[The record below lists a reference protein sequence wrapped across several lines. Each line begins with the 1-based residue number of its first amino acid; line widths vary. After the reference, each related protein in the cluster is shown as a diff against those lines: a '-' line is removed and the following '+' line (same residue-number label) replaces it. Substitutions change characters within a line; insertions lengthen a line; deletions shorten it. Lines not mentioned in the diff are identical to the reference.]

1 MVRSWWLGWEQ
12 ICMRWR
18 FFGTGAALV
27 ALPFVLNVSW
37 CSLPQARAQFGGAPL
52 TTARATSPSELAEEF
67 DQSIF
72 GAMPQAALSAAR
84 KRLTEAVTRKAAA
97 IGRAGVLSE
106 VQCEKLRLAGEL
118 DVKRLWDRLDDARQA
133 YIDAGSNGP
142 NDHWEISKMD
152 AWRHQ
157 LRFGPFGEDSLFEKT
172 RRRLLSSERGKAWE
186 AHRERDARSTTKIT
200 AENACLLECV
210 GRVSRDLY
218 SLVRSPN
225 DGRLGL
231 VTFDKPVEICAG
243 LDFKTRQTVGDGRR
257 AVAFDFNP
265 ERQVVAIGEN
275 STKAILVNLAT
286 GKEIE
291 IQTGNQQPH
300 AEFSPD
306 GTLLV
311 TGGYGKRAKLWS
323 AASGKHVRDFDAGP
337 FAGGLRPVFSPDG
350 RIVAI
355 GNRNSTTE
363 LFDVA
368 TGELLRVLHRSQSQE
383 LKFDPSGKRLAVT
396 YVNGSLGLWDVAS
409 GELIKIADAKA
420 AELYS
425 VDWSPD
431 GKLIATSGRQA
442 SVCLW
447 NAENLEVVHEIESP
461 EWVICVRFNREG
473 TRLLFAGGAEMRG
486 GERSVRIFAV
496 PE

>member
-1 MVRSWWLGWEQ
+1 M
-12 ICMRWR
+12 
-18 FFGTGAALV
+18 
-27 ALPFVLNVSW
+27 
-37 CSLPQARAQFGGAPL
+37 
-52 TTARATSPSELAEEF
+52 
-67 DQSIF
+67 
-72 GAMPQAALSAAR
+72 
-84 KRLTEAVTRKAAA
+84 VTRKVAAT
-97 IGRAGVLSE
+97 GRACGLSDL
-106 VQCEKLRLAGEL
+106 QREKLRLAGEL
-118 DVKRLWDRLDDARQA
+118 DLHRLWDRLDDARQA
-133 YIDAGSNGP
+133 YIDAGSTGSNVVVNRGEDP
-142 NDHWEISKMD
+142 EIV
-152 AWRHQ
+152 ALRHQ

-172 RRRLLSSERGKAWE
+172 RRRMLSTDPGKAWE
-186 AHRERDARSTTKIT
+186 AHRERAAHSTAKIT

-210 GRVSRDLY
+210 GRVSRNLY
-218 SLVRSPN
+218 SLVPSPN

-243 LDFKTRQTVGDGRR
+243 LDFKTVRTVGEGRR
-257 AVAFDFNP
+257 VVAFNFSP
-265 ERQVVAIGEN
+265 ERHVVAIGEN
-275 STKAILVNLAT
+275 STKAFLVNLAT

-291 IQTGNQQPH
+291 LETRNQQPY

-306 GTLLV
+306 GKLLV

-323 AASGKHVRDFDAGP
+323 VASGKHLRDFDAGP
-337 FAGGLRPVFSPDG
+337 FVGGLRPVFSPDG
-350 RIVAI
+350 RIVAV

-431 GKLIATSGRQA
+431 GKLIATSGLHA

-447 NAENLEVVHEIESP
+447 NAENLELIHEIESP
-461 EWVICVRFNREG
+461 EWVVCVRFNREG
-473 TRLLFAGGAEMRG
+473 TRLVFAGGAQIRG